1 MQHQL
6 VQDGCERNVECSRL
20 HLHLDLLQ
28 RQFLKILKPSES
40 FGGLLSQIQVYYRQ
54 LLDASLL
61 PQLLIELLNTL
72 SRHVALLDVKLLDG
86 PLIRLNYGVQKLLV
100 VIGKLE
106 HVLQSDYPQF
116 HAGECGHWETL
127 NLEANLVED

>member
-1 MQHQL
+1 
-6 VQDGCERNVECSRL
+6 
-20 HLHLDLLQ
+20 
-28 RQFLKILKPSES
+28 LKPSES
-40 FGGLLSQIQVYYRQ
+40 LGGLLGQVQVNDRK

-61 PQLLIELLNTL
+61 PQLPIELLNTL
-72 SRHVALLDVKLLDG
+72 RRHVALLDVKLLDG

-106 HVLQSDYPQF
+106 HVLQSDYSQF
-116 HAGECGHWETL
+116 HPGERRNWEAL